1 MEILRVWIYIGLL
14 LARCSQAA
22 PELFESEKEQ
32 LTAADI
38 EALPSESSHL
48 FEFGS
53 QSISQ
58 ASNRSCKVYPGDAD
72 WPFDETWSALNQAV
86 DGNLLKPHPRASV
99 CYDGPYYDAAECARI
114 SANWTNSYIHL
125 EDPIEMFSP
134 VYQGLTCSP
143 PNIYDSKGC
152 TPGGFPMYVVNATT
166 PRHVQAGVNFARNT
180 GVRLVVKNT
189 GHDFSGKSGGAESLS
204 IWTHHFKEIQYIP
217 EYQDVASGYSGA
229 AFKCGTGVQAF
240 EIYKAASAKG
250 KVVVGG
256 EGQVRFIPCEIGWHS
271 ELLYLILR
279 QQLRPLA

>member
-1 MEILRVWIYIGLL
+1 MAALRFSLCAVIL
-14 LARCSQAA
+14 LARNCQAA

-53 QSISQ
+53 LSNSQ
-58 ASNRSCKVYPGDAD
+58 ASNRSCKVYPGDVE
-72 WPFDETWSALNQAV
+72 WPSDQTWTALNQAV
-86 DGNLLKPHPRASV
+86 DGRLLKPHPHASV
-99 CYDGPYYDAAECARI
+99 CYDGPYYDAAECNKI

-134 VYQGLTCSP
+134 IYQGLTCMP
-143 PNIYDSKGC
+143 PSVYDSKGC
-152 TPGGFPMYVVNATT
+152 TAGGFPMYVINATT
-166 PRHVQAGVNFARNT
+166 PKHVQAGVNFARNT

-204 IWTHHFKEIQYIP
+204 IWTRHFKEIQYIP
-217 EYQDVASGYSGA
+217 EYEGETDGYSGA

-240 EIYKAASAKG
+240 EIYKAASEKG

-256 EGQVRFIPCEIGWHS
+256 EGQVSLIP
-271 ELLYLILR
+271 
-279 QQLRPLA
+279 